1 MKVCVGLV
9 LLCVTIM
16 VLTAAF
22 YINPIMKL
30 CQQTKLKKE

>member
-22 YINPIMKL
+22 YKL